1 MLLPCLSHERLTTS
15 KHDKGASSRLRQGIG
30 ERAGTCERI
39 APAFSVAVC
48 FIWFPWMRCYPEH
61 PAPARNRLIVPAAAQ
76 SLPVLPV
83 AEPQASIGSMVAE
96 SAVLVALAEQE
107 KAVAVVQVVV
117 ALAEQVGIVRAVVAV
132 QVAQA

>member
-1 MLLPCLSHERLTTS
+1 
-15 KHDKGASSRLRQGIG
+15 
-30 ERAGTCERI
+30 
-39 APAFSVAVC
+39 
-48 FIWFPWMRCYPEH
+48 MRCYPEYPV
-61 PAPARNRLIVPAAAQ
+61 PAQNRLVVPVAAQ

-107 KAVAVVQVVV
+107 KAVVV
-117 ALAEQVGIVRAVVAV
+117 AQVAAPAEQVGVVRAVVAV

>member
-15 KHDKGASSRLRQGIG
+15 KHGKGASSCLRQGIG
-30 ERAGTCERI
+30 ERAGTRERI

-61 PAPARNRLIVPAAAQ
+61 PAPARNLLV
-76 SLPVLPV
+76 VPV
-83 AEPQASIGSMVAE
+83 AESQASIGSMVAE
-96 SAVLVALAEQE
+96 SAALVALAEQE
-107 KAVAVVQVVV
+107 KAVVV
-117 ALAEQVGIVRAVVAV
+117 AQVAAPAEQVGVVRAVVAV